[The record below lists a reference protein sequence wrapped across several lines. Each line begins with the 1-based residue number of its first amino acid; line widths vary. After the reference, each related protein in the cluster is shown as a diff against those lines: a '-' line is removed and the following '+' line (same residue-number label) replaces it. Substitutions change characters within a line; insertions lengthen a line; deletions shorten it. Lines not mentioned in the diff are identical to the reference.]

1 MWNCLNAV
9 DAVLVPTPVW
19 QCDMLW
25 LALRFSHLAL
35 ERLATSMQAAAV
47 PLVIR
52 EQHANRQQ
60 VFDASPV
67 ARQLGIRRGMSMKKA
82 QLLVPDLTI
91 VDRDMGQEAEG
102 LEHLAH
108 WAMQF
113 TSQVVLQSPHGLL
126 LEIGAS
132 RRLFGGVAALHQQVI
147 TSCARLGHSPRT
159 AIAPNPQAA
168 WWFSALPQSLVI
180 TQDKA
185 LHTALTVLPL
195 GCLDLSDKQRQA
207 LRRMGLR
214 HLGECLRL
222 PRAGL
227 RRRFGAEWLDR
238 LDRALGHQPD
248 PRSCFQPPRR
258 FEARLE
264 LPAEV
269 DNCTGLLFGL
279 RRLLQELGGAL
290 LGADATIDQLTLTL
304 EYVDIPPSAIVLQLL
319 QPHRDPDYL
328 LELWRDRLER
338 EALQAP
344 VLGLRLASV
353 DFRLANHASLGLF
366 GHAPGQLEEQTL
378 WERLQARLGRDTVRR
393 LGVLAD
399 HRPESAWGLGESAE
413 GNPTGQRP
421 LWLLDPPERLR
432 QGPEGPWRDGPLRL
446 EQGPERIE
454 SGWWQGRWVRRDY
467 FIATD
472 SHGARLWLFRQANE
486 RDWYLHGRFG

>member
-1 MWNCLNAV
+1 
-9 DAVLVPTPVW
+9 
-19 QCDMLW
+19 MLW

-35 ERLATSMQAAAV
+35 ELLAAIQATTS

-52 EQHANRQQ
+52 EQRANRQQ
-60 VFDASPV
+60 VFDANPA
-67 ARQLGIRRGMSMKKA
+67 ARQLGVRRGMGMKQA
-82 QLLVPDLTI
+82 QLLVPDLSI
-91 VDRDMGQEAEG
+91 VDRDMTCETDG
-102 LEHLAH
+102 LERLAH

-113 TSQVVLQSPHGLL
+113 TSQVVLQPPQGLL

-132 RRLFGGVAALHQQVI
+132 RRLFGGVAALHKQVI
-147 TSCARLGHSPRT
+147 ASCARLGHAPRS

-168 WWFSALPQSLVI
+168 WWLSALPRAVI
-180 TQDKA
+180 VTRDRELRAA
-185 LHTALTVLPL
+185 LAALPL
-195 GCLDLSDKQRQA
+195 GCLELPGKQRQA
-207 LRRMGLR
+207 LRRMGLQQ
-214 HLGECLRL
+214 LGECLDL

-238 LDRALGHQPD
+238 LDRALGQQPD
-248 PRSCFQPPRR
+248 PRAVFQPPQQ
-258 FEARLE
+258 FGARLE

-269 DNCTGLLFGL
+269 DNSTGLLFGL

-290 LGADATIDQLTLTL
+290 LGADATIDRLTLTL
-304 EYVDIPPSAIVLQLL
+304 EYVDQPPAAISLQLL

-338 EALQAP
+338 EPLQAP
-344 VLGLRLASV
+344 VAGLRLASV
-353 DFRLANHASLGLF
+353 DFRLADHTSQGLF
-366 GHAPGQLEEQTL
+366 EQKSGQPAGQAL
-378 WERLQARLGRDTVRR
+378 WERLQARLGQDAVRH
-393 LGVLAD
+393 LGVVAD
-399 HRPESAWGLGESAE
+399 HRPESAWGLASSSE
-413 GNPTGQRP
+413 GTPPGQRP

-472 SHGARLWLFRQANE
+472 SHGARLWLFRPADE
-486 RDWYLHGRFG
+486 REWYLHGRFG